1 LATDTAQ
8 NGTAPKS
15 DQAAPVVVA
24 STSPFMGGVA
34 RLRGRLRVQHDQRRS
49 LLVRVQPI
57 NAAGQAVGT
66 VLQCGPV
73 PANEWT
79 SFQWM
84 LTVPMGTTAVALRVL
99 GSTGPVQLQRVTLR
113 RESRLA
119 RLGRVA
125 SRAVG
130 LLLKS
135 PGGLLADVERLLGKK
150 AVSANAPAGA
160 LAPDGIP
167 QCRPLACRVTAQP
180 PAVNVLVPSLRREH
194 LSGGPNTALNL
205 AVRLAAR
212 GIPVRFLSTDW
223 PAEADTAWLDQ
234 HVCELAGLSEVPG
247 TIVWANAHDAGRPV
261 DVGYRDV
268 FLATA
273 WWTAQQVR
281 PTLLAAPQARLWY
294 LIQDFEPGLYAWSTQ
309 AALAAETYTWPA
321 LSIFCGHL
329 LRDHFRQQ
337 QVGPFA
343 VSAEGRS
350 SEASPLV
357 FEPALDRRLFHPQPR
372 EANRPRRLVF
382 YARPSAPRNLYE
394 LGLVALRRAVDR
406 GAFRS
411 GWELWFI
418 GESISP
424 IDLGQGVTIRPAPWM
439 DYAGYAEFLRGTD
452 LGLSLMLSPHP
463 SYPPLELA
471 ACGAEV
477 VTNSFGVKTAER
489 LRELAPRLR
498 VALPEIDAV
507 TTELLAAA
515 AAIEQRI
522 STSGDAL
529 PLPQASQLTG
539 LVPSDWET
547 AFAPVLVALWADWQ
561 QHTGT
566 SVAAR
571 AA

>member
-1 LATDTAQ
+1 MQSLATDFAQ
-8 NGTAPKS
+8 DGTAPKS
-15 DQAAPVVVA
+15 DRAASVLVA
-24 STSPFMGGVA
+24 STSPLAGGVA
-34 RLRGRLRVQHDQRRS
+34 RLQGRLRVPHDLRRS
-49 LLVRVQPI
+49 VLVRVQPI
-57 NAAGQAVGT
+57 NATGQAIGT
-66 VLQCGPV
+66 VVQCGPV
-73 PANEWT
+73 PANQWT
-79 SFQWM
+79 TFRWV
-84 LTVPMGTTAVALRVL
+84 LTPPAGTTAVELSVVE
-99 GSTGPVQLQRVTLR
+99 STDPVQLQRVTLR
-113 RESRLA
+113 RESRIA
-119 RLGRVA
+119 RLVRVA
-125 SRAVG
+125 ARAAR

-150 AVSANAPAGA
+150 AVAANAPAGA
-160 LAPDGIP
+160 LAPDGIA
-167 QCRPLACRVTAQP
+167 QCRPLACRVRTQP
-180 PAVNVLVPSLRREH
+180 PAVNVLVPSLRKEH

-212 GIPVRFLSTDW
+212 GVPVRFLSTDW
-223 PAEADTAWLDQ
+223 PAEEDTAWLDQ
-234 HVCELAGLSEVPG
+234 HLCELAGLSEVPG

-261 DVGYRDV
+261 DVGDRDV

-281 PTLLAAPQARLWY
+281 PTLLAAPQSRLWY

-343 VSAEGRS
+343 AS
-350 SEASPLV
+350 SEASHLV
-357 FEPALDRRLFHPQPR
+357 FEPALDRRLFHTQPLHTQPR
-372 EANRPRRLVF
+372 EGNRPRRLVF

-411 GWELWFI
+411 SWELWFI
-418 GESISP
+418 GEAIAP
-424 IDLGQGVTIRPAPWM
+424 IDLGQGVSIRPAPWM
-439 DYAGYAEFLRGTD
+439 DYAGYAEFLRGSD

-477 VTNSFGVKTAER
+477 VTNSYGVKTAAR

-498 VALPEIDAV
+498 VVPPEIDAI
-507 TTELLAAA
+507 TTELLAAV
-515 AAIEQRI
+515 EQRTQATGGES
-522 STSGDAL
+522 ST
-529 PLPQASQLTG
+529 PQAPQLTG
-539 LVPSDWET
+539 LVPGDWET
-547 AFAPVLVALWADWQ
+547 SFAPVLAALLDDWRQ
-561 QHTGT
+561 QTGT
-566 SVAAR
+566 KLPAR

>member
-1 LATDTAQ
+1 
-8 NGTAPKS
+8 
-15 DQAAPVVVA
+15 
-24 STSPFMGGVA
+24 
-34 RLRGRLRVQHDQRRS
+34 
-49 LLVRVQPI
+49 
-57 NAAGQAVGT
+57 
-66 VLQCGPV
+66 
-73 PANEWT
+73 
-79 SFQWM
+79 
-84 LTVPMGTTAVALRVL
+84 
-99 GSTGPVQLQRVTLR
+99 
-113 RESRLA
+113 
-119 RLGRVA
+119 
-125 SRAVG
+125 
-130 LLLKS
+130 
-135 PGGLLADVERLLGKK
+135 
-150 AVSANAPAGA
+150 
-160 LAPDGIP
+160 
-167 QCRPLACRVTAQP
+167 
-180 PAVNVLVPSLRREH
+180 
-194 LSGGPNTALNL
+194 
-205 AVRLAAR
+205 
-212 GIPVRFLSTDW
+212 
-223 PAEADTAWLDQ
+223 
-234 HVCELAGLSEVPG
+234 
-247 TIVWANAHDAGRPV
+247 
-261 DVGYRDV
+261 
-268 FLATA
+268 
-273 WWTAQQVR
+273 VR

-357 FEPALDRRLFHPQPR
+357 FEPALDRRLFYPQRR
-372 EANRPRRLVF
+372 EPNRPRRLVF

-394 LGLVALRRAVDR
+394 LGLVSLRRAVDR

-477 VTNSFGVKTAER
+477 VTNSYGVKTADR
-489 LRELAPRLR
+489 LRALAPRLR

-515 AAIEQRI
+515 AAIEQRL

-529 PLPQASQLTG
+529 PLPQDSELTG

-547 AFAPVLVALWADWQ
+547 AFAPVLEALWADWR

-566 SVAAR
+566 CVAAR